1 MDFFTPFRIAGQLIW
16 SLNPELLGIVSL
28 SMSVSLVAVTISLAI
43 GLPMGALLAS
53 CRFPG
58 RSIVLVVTNT
68 FLAMPPVVIGL
79 LGYILISRSGPF
91 GFLGLLY
98 TPVAMMIAQTILVLP
113 ISIALSRQVLENLH
127 GEYAPLFG
135 SLGIGVFR
143 QALTLMR
150 DARIALVTIGLACF
164 GRAISEVGAVMIVGG
179 NIRHSTRVM
188 TTAIGLETSKGELA
202 TAMAL
207 GIVLL
212 GIALAVNI
220 LIQLLRQHLAK
231 GSDYV

>member
-79 LGYILISRSGPF
+79 LVYILISRSGPF
-91 GFLGLLY
+91 GFLGILY

>member
-16 SLNPELLGIVSL
+16 SLNPELIGIVSL
-28 SMSVSLVAVTISLAI
+28 SMSVSLVAVTISLVI

-79 LGYILISRSGPF
+79 LVYILISRSGPF
-91 GFLGLLY
+91 GFMGILY

-127 GEYAPLFG
+127 GEYAPLFS